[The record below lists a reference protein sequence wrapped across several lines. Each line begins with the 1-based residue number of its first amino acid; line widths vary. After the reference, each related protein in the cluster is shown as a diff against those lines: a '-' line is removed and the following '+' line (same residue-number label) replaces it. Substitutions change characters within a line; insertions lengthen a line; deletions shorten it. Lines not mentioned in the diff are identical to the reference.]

1 MKTIEK
7 IFAVFVAFAAGVMVT
22 VIINIVLTYPGISEL
37 EIERLYYKT
46 KWERCEQGYDMWVKV
61 NGEETRFKTVEKG
74 GVKYL
79 ILESVCDTFEI
90 KLK

>member
-1 MKTIEK
+1 MKTIDW
-7 IFAVFVAFAAGVMVT
+7 IIASIGFFIAGFIIAVILGT
-22 VIINIVLTYPGISEL
+22 ILYNPQISEL
-37 EIERLYYKT
+37 EIESLYYKT

-61 NGEETRFKTVEKG
+61 NGEQTRFKTVEKG